1 MNFGLP
7 AVDYIVIGIYLALM
21 LGIGF
26 YFSRFMK
33 GGKDF
38 FIGGNL
44 IPWWVS
50 GISLYMTMFSAWTF
64 TGGASFVYQTSWF
77 GLLYF
82 ATWGISFFIGFL
94 MSARRWRR
102 TRVTSP
108 VEYIETRFNTSTH
121 LFFSLYFA
129 LSMLYWP
136 AHHLASLSKICA
148 PTLFPGSMVAIDVMI
163 VAVGVIIMLYTFQ
176 GGLWA
181 VCITDV
187 VQFLILIAVC
197 LVLLPAIFL
206 SGEFTSMGD
215 LVQRLPPLTF
225 RHVVPDG
232 TLYDGWYLLGLIAAN
247 MFGNAVGDKA
257 QRYYSVRDE
266 KEAMKVGWLTFGL
279 FCTAPLLFGIPPLVG
294 KLLWP
299 DIHMLDHFTGI
310 TKADE
315 NIFIAVVLR
324 YMPAGIV
331 GFFLSA
337 MMAASMSSMSGV
349 WNTVSSI
356 VSVDI
361 YKNRFNPNATEKETL
376 LVGRISVSVFAL
388 IAIGLALVI
397 THSDYGVFSFSN
409 IFFGL
414 TGVPSAIPMLLG
426 IMTRKISR
434 WSAMAAVIAGVLMAS
449 LARFVLDYSLGQQ
462 FLITVAVTLLF
473 IVISNPLGRLYNM
486 RRTYALLFSLFLS
499 VGLYIFCLVANN
511 NPGLSPAN
519 LIAMLH
525 ADPMHQSGTLGPE
538 GRGGLNFVGSSM
550 FWLTAAAIAYFVI
563 TYKFAALFGGDL
575 RSSQDK
581 VIAFFKKLNTPV
593 DVEKEVMAAGA
604 RESNIF
610 PLVGWMSLGL
620 GGLSLLILIDPV
632 ARSNVGVNLGISGL
646 LFAIGLA
653 MILSK
658 RLTRQPEREH

>member
-7 AVDYIVIGIYLALM
+7 AVDYLVIGIYLVFM

-64 TGGASFVYQTSWF
+64 TGGASFVYHTSWF

-94 MSARRWRR
+94 MSAKRWRR

-108 VEYIETRFNTSTH
+108 VEYIETRFNRPTH
-121 LFFSLYFA
+121 LFFSVYLA
-129 LSMLYWP
+129 LAMLYWP

-163 VAVGVIIMLYTFQ
+163 VVVGIIIMLYTFQ

-206 SGEFTSMGD
+206 SGDFSSMGEI
-215 LVQRLPPLTF
+215 LQRIPPLKF
-225 RHVVPDG
+225 KHVLPD
-232 TLYDGWYLLGLIAAN
+232 TTMYDHWYLLGLIAAN
-247 MFGNAVGDKA
+247 IFGNSVGDKA

-266 KEAMKVGWLTFGL
+266 KEAMKVGWLSFAL
-279 FCTAPLLFGIPPLVG
+279 FSTAPLLFGIPPLIG
-294 KLLWP
+294 KVLWP
-299 DIHMLDHFTGI
+299 DISMLDYFAGV
-310 TKADE
+310 TKAEE

-361 YKNRFNPNATEKETL
+361 YKNRFKPAATEKETL
-376 LVGRISVSVFAL
+376 WIGRVSVAAFAL
-388 IAIGLALVI
+388 VAILLALI
-397 THSDYGVFSFSN
+397 IIHSEYGVFSFSN

-414 TGVPSAIPMLLG
+414 TGVPSAIPMFLG

-434 WSAMAAVIAGVLMAS
+434 WSAMASVVAGVLMAS
-449 LARFVLDYSLGQQ
+449 LARFVLQYSLGQQ
-462 FLITVAVTLLF
+462 FLITVAVTLVF
-473 IVISNPLGRLYNM
+473 IVISNPLGRLYNA
-486 RRTYALLFSLFLS
+486 RRTYALVFSLLLSTVLYLFL
-499 VGLYIFCLVANN
+499 LMANN
-511 NPGLSPAN
+511 NPGLSPGT
-519 LIAMLH
+519 LPGILH
-525 ADPMHQSGTLGPE
+525 AGGTEFLLSAHFWLMLSTLGF
-538 GRGGLNFVGSSM
+538 FVLS
-550 FWLTAAAIAYFVI
+550 FR
-563 TYKFAALFGGDL
+563 FAARFGRDL
-575 RSSQDK
+575 KSSQEE
-581 VIAFFKKLNTPV
+581 VTAFFEKLEKPV
-593 DVEKEVMAAGA
+593 DVAKEVISAGA

-610 PLVGWMSLGL
+610 PLVGWMSVGL
-620 GGLSLLILIDPV
+620 GGVSLLILIAPV
-632 ARSNVGVNLGISGL
+632 ARTNISVNLGISGL
-646 LFAIGLA
+646 LLVVGLG

-658 RLTRQPEREH
+658 HLTRQYSGQ

>member
-7 AVDYIVIGIYLALM
+7 FVDYLVIGLYLVLM

-26 YFSRFMK
+26 YFTRFMK

-64 TGGASFVYQTSWF
+64 TGGASFVYHTGWF

-82 ATWGISFFIGFL
+82 GTWSVAFLIGFL
-94 MSARRWRR
+94 MSAQRWRR
-102 TRVTSP
+102 TRITSP
-108 VEYIETRFNTSTH
+108 VEYIETRFNKPTH
-121 LFFSLYFA
+121 LFFSVYLV

-148 PTLFPGSMVAIDVMI
+148 PTLFPGSMLAIDVMI
-163 VAVGVIIMLYTFQ
+163 VGVGITIMLYTFL

-181 VCITDV
+181 VAITDV
-187 VQFLILIAVC
+187 VQFLILVVVC
-197 LVLLPAIFL
+197 VVLIPAIFL
-206 SGEFTSMGD
+206 SGEFASVGGLLERM
-215 LVQRLPPLTF
+215 PALTF
-225 RHVVPDG
+225 HHVLPDG
-232 TLYDGWYLLGLIAAN
+232 TLYDHWYLLGLIAAN

-266 KEAMKVGWLTFGL
+266 REAIKVGWLSFGL
-279 FCTAPLLFGIPPLVG
+279 FLTAPLLFGIPPLVG
-294 KLLWP
+294 KVLWP
-299 DIHMLDHFTGI
+299 EISMLNYYAGV
-310 TKADE
+310 TKPDE

-361 YKNRFNPNATEKETL
+361 FKNRFKPAASEKETL
-376 LVGRISVSVFAL
+376 LVGRISVSAFACVAILLAL
-388 IAIGLALVI
+388 III
-397 THSDYGVFSFSN
+397 HSDYGVFSFSN

-426 IMTRKISR
+426 IMTKKISR
-434 WSAMAAVIAGVLMAS
+434 WSAMASVVAGVLMAS
-449 LARFVLDYSLGQQ
+449 LARFVLHYPLGQQ

-473 IVISNPLGRLYNM
+473 IVISNPLGRLYNA
-486 RRTYALLFSLFLS
+486 RRIYALAFSLLLS
-499 VGLYIFCLVANN
+499 AAVYVFCLSANN
-511 NPGLSPAN
+511 NPDLS
-519 LIAMLH
+519 
-525 ADPMHQSGTLGPE
+525 T
-538 GRGGLNFVGSSM
+538 GRLSEILSM
-550 FWLTAAAIAYFVI
+550 NMTHLLLSAHFWLFL
-563 TYKFAALFGGDL
+563 AAL
-575 RSSQDK
+575 
-581 VIAFFKKLNTPV
+581 AFFALSYGFAVLFGRDLKASQEEVTAFFAKLERPV
-593 DVEKEVMAAGA
+593 DVAKEVLSAGA
-604 RESNIF
+604 KESNIF
-610 PLVGWMSLGL
+610 PLVGWMSMGL
-620 GGLSLLILIDPV
+620 GGVSLLVLIVPE
-632 ARSNVGVNLGISGL
+632 ARTNIGVNLGISGL
-646 LFAIGLA
+646 LLVMGVG

-658 RLTRQPEREH
+658 RLTSRFSFQSGLGSR

>member
-1 MNFGLP
+1 MHFGLP
-7 AVDYIVIGIYLALM
+7 AVDYLVIGVYLVLM

-38 FIGGNL
+38 FVGGNL

-82 ATWGISFFIGFL
+82 ATWGTSFFIGFI

-108 VEYIETRFNTSTH
+108 VEYIESRFNRPTH
-121 LFFSLYFA
+121 LFFSVYWA
-129 LSMLYWP
+129 LAMLYWP

-148 PTLFPGSMVAIDVMI
+148 PTMFPGSMTAIDIMI
-163 VAVGVIIMLYTFQ
+163 VVVGITIMLYTFL

-187 VQFLILIAVC
+187 VQFLILIVVC
-197 LVLLPAIFL
+197 IVLVPAIFL
-206 SGEFTSMGD
+206 SGEFPSLGV
-215 LVQRLPPLTF
+215 LLHRIPPLTF
-225 RHVVPDG
+225 HHVVPDG
-232 TLYDGWYLLGLIAAN
+232 TLYDHWYLLGLVAAN

-266 KEAMKVGWLTFGL
+266 KEAMKVGWLTFIL
-279 FCTAPLLFGIPPLVG
+279 FLTAPALFGIPPLIG
-294 KLLWP
+294 RLLWP
-299 DIHMLDHFTGI
+299 DINMLNYFAGI
-310 TKADE
+310 TKAEE

-361 YKNRFNPNATEKETL
+361 YKNRFKPAATEKETL
-376 LVGRISVSVFAL
+376 LVGRISVSVFAV
-388 IAIGLALVI
+388 IAILLALVI
-397 THSDYGVFSFSN
+397 IHSDYGVFSFSN

-414 TGVPSAIPMLLG
+414 TGIPSSIPMLLG
-426 IMTRKISR
+426 IITRKISR
-434 WSAMAAVIAGVLMAS
+434 WSAMASVIAGVLMAS

-462 FLITVAVTLLF
+462 FLITVAITLLF
-473 IVISNPLGRLYNM
+473 IVISYPLGRLYNM
-486 RRTYALLFSLFLS
+486 RRRYALAWSGLLS
-499 VGLYIFCLVANN
+499 VGLYAFFMVANN
-511 NPGLSPAN
+511 NPALSHETLKE
-519 LIAMLH
+519 LIH
-525 ADPMHQSGTLGPE
+525 AGGVGPSGMPHL
-538 GRGGLNFVGSSM
+538 
-550 FWLTAAAIAYFVI
+550 WLLLSAIAFFLLSYR
-563 TYKFAALFGGDL
+563 FAALFGADL
-575 RSSQDK
+575 KSPQEE
-581 VIAFFKKLNTPV
+581 VMAFFKKLDTPV
-593 DVEKEVMAAGA
+593 DVAKEVMAAGA

-610 PLVGWMSLGL
+610 PLVGWISMGL
-620 GGLSLLILIDPV
+620 SALSLLILIDPE
-632 ARSNVGVNLGISGL
+632 ARTSVGVNIGISVMLFVMGL
-646 LFAIGLA
+646 GMA
-653 MILSK
+653 LS
-658 RLTRQPEREH
+658 RFLTKQYSGKSEPQSTTA

>member
-7 AVDYIVIGIYLALM
+7 AVDYLVIGIYLVFM

-64 TGGASFVYQTSWF
+64 TGGASFVYHTSWF

-94 MSARRWRR
+94 MSAKRWRR

-108 VEYIETRFNTSTH
+108 VEYIETRFNRPTH
-121 LFFSLYFA
+121 LFFSVYLA
-129 LSMLYWP
+129 LAMLYWP

-163 VAVGVIIMLYTFQ
+163 VVVGIIIMLYTFQ

-206 SGEFTSMGD
+206 SGDFSSMGEI
-215 LVQRLPPLTF
+215 LQRIPPLKF
-225 RHVVPDG
+225 KHVLPD
-232 TLYDGWYLLGLIAAN
+232 TTMYDHWYLLGLIAAN
-247 MFGNAVGDKA
+247 IFGNSVGDKA

-266 KEAMKVGWLTFGL
+266 KEAMKVGWLSFAL
-279 FCTAPLLFGIPPLVG
+279 FSTAPLLFGIPPLIG
-294 KLLWP
+294 KVLWP
-299 DIHMLDHFTGI
+299 DISMLDYFAGV
-310 TKADE
+310 TKAEE

-361 YKNRFNPNATEKETL
+361 YKNRFKPAATEKETL
-376 LVGRISVSVFAL
+376 WIGRVSVAAFAL
-388 IAIGLALVI
+388 VAILLALI
-397 THSDYGVFSFSN
+397 IIHSEYGVFSFSN

-414 TGVPSAIPMLLG
+414 TGVPSAIPMFLG

-434 WSAMAAVIAGVLMAS
+434 WSAMASVVAGVLMAS
-449 LARFVLDYSLGQQ
+449 LARFVLQYSLGQQ
-462 FLITVAVTLLF
+462 FLITVAVTLVF
-473 IVISNPLGRLYNM
+473 IVISNPLGRLYNA
-486 RRTYALLFSLFLS
+486 RRTYALVFSLLLSTVLYLFL
-499 VGLYIFCLVANN
+499 LMANN
-511 NPGLSPAN
+511 NPGLSPGT
-519 LIAMLH
+519 LPGILH
-525 ADPMHQSGTLGPE
+525 AGGTEFLLSAHFWLMLSTLGF
-538 GRGGLNFVGSSM
+538 FVLS
-550 FWLTAAAIAYFVI
+550 FR
-563 TYKFAALFGGDL
+563 FAALFGRDL
-575 RSSQDK
+575 KSSQEE
-581 VIAFFKKLNTPV
+581 VTAFFEKLEKPV
-593 DVEKEVMAAGA
+593 DVAKEVISAGA

-610 PLVGWMSLGL
+610 PLVGWMSVGL
-620 GGLSLLILIDPV
+620 GGVSLLILIAPV
-632 ARSNVGVNLGISGL
+632 ARTNISVNLGISGL
-646 LFAIGLA
+646 LLVVGLG

-658 RLTRQPEREH
+658 HLTRQYSGQ

>member
-7 AVDYIVIGIYLALM
+7 VVDYLVIAIYLILM
-21 LGIGF
+21 LCIGF
-26 YFSRFMK
+26 YFSRSMK

-64 TGGASFVYQTSWF
+64 TGGASFVYHTSWF

-82 ATWGISFFIGFL
+82 ATWGISFFVGFL

-102 TRVTSP
+102 TRITSP
-108 VEYIETRFNTSTH
+108 VEYIETRFNRPTH
-121 LFFSLYFA
+121 LFFSVYMVLA
-129 LSMLYWP
+129 MMYWP

-148 PTLFPGSMVAIDVMI
+148 PTLFPGSMAAIDVMI
-163 VAVGVIIMLYTFQ
+163 VVVGITIMLYTFM

-197 LVLLPAIFL
+197 VVLLPAIFL
-206 SGEFTSMGD
+206 SGDFSSLGD
-215 LVQRLPPLTF
+215 VLQRIPPLTF
-225 RHVVPDG
+225 QHVLPDT
-232 TLYDGWYLLGLIAAN
+232 TLYDHWYLLGIIAAN
-247 MFGNAVGDKA
+247 IFGNSVGDKA

-266 KEAMKVGWLTFGL
+266 KAAMKVGWLAVVL
-279 FCTAPLLFGIPPLVG
+279 FASAPLLFGIPPLIG
-294 KLLWP
+294 KVLWP
-299 DIHMLDHFTGI
+299 DITMLDYFAGV
-310 TKADE
+310 TKAEE

-361 YKNRFNPNATEKETL
+361 YKNRFKPAAGEKETL
-376 LVGRISVSVFAL
+376 WVGRVSVFAL
-388 IAIGLALVI
+388 ALVAILVALVI
-397 THSDYGVFSFSN
+397 IHSDYGVFSFSN

-414 TGVPSAIPMLLG
+414 TGVPSAIPMFLG
-426 IMTRKISR
+426 IMTKKISR
-434 WSAMAAVIAGVLMAS
+434 WSAMASVLAGILMAS
-449 LARFVLDYSLGQQ
+449 LARFVLQYSLGQQ
-462 FLITVAVTLLF
+462 FLITVFITLVF
-473 IVISNPLGRLYNM
+473 IAISNPLGRLYNA
-486 RRTYALLFSLFLS
+486 RRIYALIVSVLLSFL
-499 VGLYIFCLVANN
+499 LYSFCLIANN
-511 NPGLSPAN
+511 NPELSPGN
-519 LIAMLH
+519 LTAILRTGGTEFLLSAQFWLML
-525 ADPMHQSGTLGPE
+525 STLG
-538 GRGGLNFVGSSM
+538 
-550 FWLTAAAIAYFVI
+550 YFALSF
-563 TYKFAALFGGDL
+563 KFAALFGKDL
-575 RSSQDK
+575 KSSQDE
-581 VIAFFKKLNTPV
+581 VTAFFKKLDRPI
-593 DVEKEVMAAGA
+593 DVVKEVVSAGA

-610 PLVGWMSLGL
+610 PLVGWISVGL
-620 GGLSLLILIDPV
+620 GGLSLLILIAPV
-632 ARSNVGVNLGISGL
+632 ARTNIGVNLGISGL
-646 LFAIGLA
+646 LFVAGLG

-658 RLTRQPEREH
+658 YLTRQYSADEVNTSQGSHDGPSR

>member
-7 AVDYIVIGIYLALM
+7 AVDYLVIVIYLILM

-64 TGGASFVYQTSWF
+64 TGGASFVYHTSWF

-94 MSARRWRR
+94 MSAKRWRR
-102 TRVTSP
+102 TRITSP
-108 VEYIETRFNTSTH
+108 VEYIETRFNRPTH
-121 LFFSLYFA
+121 LFFSVYLA

-148 PTLFPGSMVAIDVMI
+148 PTLFPGSMMAIDVMI
-163 VAVGVIIMLYTFQ
+163 IVVGITIMLYTFL

-181 VCITDV
+181 VAVTDV

-197 LVLLPAIFL
+197 VVLIPAIFL
-206 SGEFTSMGD
+206 SGEFSAISE
-215 LVQRLPPLTF
+215 VIARVPPLTF
-225 RHVVPDG
+225 RHVLPD
-232 TLYDGWYLLGLIAAN
+232 TTMYDQWYLLGLIAAN
-247 MFGNAVGDKA
+247 IFGNAVGDKA

-279 FCTAPLLFGIPPLVG
+279 FLTAPLLFGIPPLIGRV
-294 KLLWP
+294 LWP
-299 DIHMLDHFTGI
+299 DIGMLGYFAGV
-310 TKADE
+310 TKAEE

-356 VSVDI
+356 VSVDL
-361 YKNRFNPNATEKETL
+361 YRSRFKPTASEKETL
-376 LVGRISVSVFAL
+376 LVGRISVAVFAL
-388 IAIGLALVI
+388 IAILLALVI
-397 THSDYGVFSFSN
+397 IHSDYGVFSFSN

-426 IMTRKISR
+426 IMTKRISR
-434 WSAMAAVIAGVLMAS
+434 WSAMASVIAGVLTAS
-449 LARFVLDYSLGQQ
+449 VARFVLQYSLGQQ
-462 FLITVAVTLLF
+462 FLVTVAITLLF
-473 IVISNPLGRLYNM
+473 IAISNPLGRLYNG
-486 RRTYALLFSLFLS
+486 RRALARVLSLALSAALYFFFL
-499 VGLYIFCLVANN
+499 LANN
-511 NPGLSPAN
+511 NPTLSP
-519 LIAMLH
+519 
-525 ADPMHQSGTLGPE
+525 GTLGTTLQE
-538 GRGGLNFVGSSM
+538 GGINILLSAH
-550 FWLTAAAIAYFVI
+550 FWLVLSALAFAVL
-563 TYKFAALFGGDL
+563 TYGFAALFGKDL
-575 RSSQDK
+575 LSSHE
-581 VIAFFKKLNTPV
+581 VVNGFFEKLDRPI
-593 DVEKEVMAAGA
+593 DVATEVVSAGA
-604 RESNIF
+604 KESNVF
-610 PLVGWMSLGL
+610 PLVGWMSVGL
-620 GGLSLLILIDPV
+620 SLMSLLILLAPV
-632 ARSNVGVNLGISGL
+632 ARSNIGVNLGISGL
-646 LFAIGLA
+646 LCVVGLG

-658 RLTRQPEREH
+658 QLTRQGTGR